1 MSEITQRS
9 ADVQMSCCDCGREF
23 TFTRGEQAFYAEHRL
38 QAPRRCRA
46 CRVTRKTTYTTYAD
60 STRGG
65 KREKFHASC
74 ADCGQDA
81 LLPFEPQA
89 GRPVYCSACFE
100 ACRLAAHHGAR

>member
-74 ADCGQDA
+74 ADCG
-81 LLPFEPQA
+81 
-89 GRPVYCSACFE
+89 RMC
-100 ACRLAAHHGAR
+100 